1 MNVEYQL
8 DNEVKMEIIFATDLE
23 GDSEEITEERQKF
36 AGYLSAIHNMS
47 QESIEI
53 KRSIKIKRISI
64 KIKRSIKT
72 GEASRSREASRAR

>member
-8 DNEVKMEIIFATDLE
+8 YNEVNMEIIFATDLE

-47 QESIEI
+47 KKSIEI
-53 KRSIKIKRISI
+53 KKSIKIKRISI
-64 KIKRSIKT
+64 KIKRKIDIKRSIKSE
-72 GEASRSREASRAR
+72 EASR